1 MATDDQADFSNLT
14 LGTDHPV
21 REVETSEAVSRACV
35 ALISQASREIV
46 IMARDLDPRIFDD
59 SDIIVAM
66 RAFLLSSRRVRLRI
80 LVKQPES
87 VARRGHRLLEL
98 TQRLTS
104 FAEIRV
110 PAAEFSTHNTAYV
123 VVDGVGIVYRAFA
136 DRFEAS
142 VSFND
147 RNLARAKLRE
157 FDEIWQSSVEATSLR
172 RMSL

>member
-21 REVETSEAVSRACV
+21 REVDTSEAVSRACV

-46 IMARDLDPRIFDD
+46 ITTRDLDPKVFND
-59 SDIIVAM
+59 SNIILAL
-66 RAFLLSSRRVRLRI
+66 REFLLSSRRVRLRI
-80 LVKQPES
+80 LLKQPET

-104 FAEIRV
+104 LAEIRV
-110 PAAEFSTHNTAYV
+110 PAAEFNNHNTAYV
-123 VVDGVGIVYRAFA
+123 VADGMGIVYRGFA
-136 DRFEAS
+136 DRFDAS

-147 RNLARAKLRE
+147 RNHAREMLRE
-157 FDEIWQSSVEATSLR
+157 FDEMWQTSVEASSLR
-172 RMSL
+172 RISL